1 MSEQWELYRDNAR
14 LSLLRQFHRAEERIA
29 RGVVHTEKDATALR
43 LNMDIAR
50 GAFDRLSF
58 CITAL
63 AEERPN
69 LAVETWHTAH
79 ALFDAIYE
87 IGGLSEISE
96 SADNRIV
103 EIENR
108 FRKPARI
115 RVAKAKVDK
124 ERMQAL
130 DAAIL
135 ACVDGDRTRLSS
147 YEDKMCPARA
157 DVVARLQTTDES
169 ILTETWPSVSTVRR
183 RIKKLSLLKRI
194 SGHS

>member
-1 MSEQWELYRDNAR
+1 MTEQWELYRDNAQ
-14 LSLLRQFHRAEERIA
+14 LSLLRRLHRAEERIA
-29 RGVVHTEKDATALR
+29 RGVHMEKNAAALR
-43 LNMDIAR
+43 LNIDVAR
-50 GAFDRLSF
+50 DAFGRLSV
-58 CITAL
+58 CVAAL
-63 AEERPN
+63 AEERPS
-69 LAVETWHTAH
+69 LAFEAWHAAH
-79 ALFDAIYE
+79 ALFEATYAL
-87 IGGLSEISE
+87 GGLSEISE